1 MEERE
6 SECVPPHL
14 LIYATAVVLSK
25 NKCIDIPWG
34 PEVKVCSAYNAPNNS
49 SSLIWR
55 ELSAGGQGPRVVT
68 PSQTAPQPCNDAWEK
83 NCQVWARGENGLA
96 V

>member
-1 MEERE
+1 
-6 SECVPPHL
+6 
-14 LIYATAVVLSK
+14 
-25 NKCIDIPWG
+25 
-34 PEVKVCSAYNAPNNS
+34 
-49 SSLIWR
+49 
-55 ELSAGGQGPRVVT
+55 VT